1 MVDFLSFRTVN
12 IFNVKLDDER
22 EDHHDDHDPKA
33 KKEKK
38 YSNPAAEFIDKAREK
53 LKITVKEFKF

>member
-12 IFNVKLDDER
+12 LFNVKLDEER
-22 EDHHDDHDPKA
+22 EEHEDHDPKG

>member
-1 MVDFLSFRTVN
+1 MVDFSSFRTVN
-12 IFNVKLDDER
+12 IFNVKLDEER
-22 EDHHDDHDPKA
+22 DDHEDHDPKA

-38 YSNPAAEFIDKAREK
+38 YANPAAEFIDKAREK